1 MLFYCSRHGETAF
14 NAEGRVQGQ
23 LDIPL
28 SKNGQQQSK
37 ALASALSLEPLDAI
51 VVSPLR
57 RALETAEAI
66 ATELQLPL
74 KIDPRLAEINAG
86 IFQGLNW
93 DEIVIKYPNEA
104 TLWKSGDPDF
114 VIPEGES
121 RRTLMLRGQA
131 AFETIQANNHT
142 HVAVIAHGGLLAA
155 TLKSLLKIPSSLN
168 PFVFRNGTISRL
180 EWSSTI
186 KLLTLNEQ
194 YHLQKSTINS
204 ERTGDL

>member
-86 IFQGLNW
+86 IFQGLKW
-93 DEIVIKYPNEA
+93 DEIEIKYPNEA

>member
-51 VVSPLR
+51 IVSPLR

-74 KIDPRLAEINAG
+74 KIDSRLAEINAG
-86 IFQGLNW
+86 IFQGLKW
-93 DEIVIKYPNEA
+93 DEIEIKYPNEA

-131 AFETIQANNHT
+131 AFETIQADNHT

-194 YHLQKSTINS
+194 HHLQKSTVNS

>member
-86 IFQGLNW
+86 IFQGLKW
-93 DEIVIKYPNEA
+93 DEIEIKYPNEA

-155 TLKSLLKIPSSLN
+155 TLKSLLQIPSSLN

-194 YHLQKSTINS
+194 HHLQKSTINS

>member
-1 MLFYCSRHGETAF
+1 MLFYCSRHGESVF
-14 NAEGRVQGQ
+14 NAERRVQGQ

-37 ALASALSLEPLDAI
+37 ALASVLSSEPLDVI
-51 VVSPLR
+51 VASPLR
-57 RALETAEAI
+57 RAIETAEVI
-66 ATELQLPL
+66 ATELHLSL

-86 IFQGLNW
+86 IFQGLKW
-93 DEIVIKYPNEA
+93 DEIEIRHPNEA
-104 TLWKSGDPDF
+104 ARWKSGDPDF
-114 VIPEGES
+114 MIPKGES

-131 AFETIQANNHT
+131 AFEAIRADGHT

-155 TLKSLLKIPSSLN
+155 TFKSLLKIPSSLN
-168 PFVFRNGTISRL
+168 PFVFQNGAISRL

-186 KLLTLNEQ
+186 RLLTLNEQ
-194 YHLQKSTINS
+194 HHLQKAKVDS

>member
-86 IFQGLNW
+86 IFQGLKW
-93 DEIVIKYPNEA
+93 DEIEIKYPNEA

-194 YHLQKSTINS
+194 HHLQKSTINS

>member
-1 MLFYCSRHGETAF
+1 VLFYCSRHGESVF
-14 NAEGRVQGQ
+14 NAERRVQGQ

-37 ALASALSLEPLDAI
+37 ALASVLSSEPLDVI
-51 VVSPLR
+51 VASPLR
-57 RALETAEAI
+57 RAIETAEVI
-66 ATELQLPL
+66 ATELHLSL

-86 IFQGLNW
+86 IFQGLKW
-93 DEIVIKYPNEA
+93 DEIEIRHPNEA
-104 TLWKSGDPDF
+104 ARWKSGDPDF
-114 VIPEGES
+114 MIPKGES

-131 AFETIQANNHT
+131 AFEAIRADGHT

-155 TLKSLLKIPSSLN
+155 TFKSLLKIPSSLN
-168 PFVFRNGTISRL
+168 PFVFQNGAISRL

-186 KLLTLNEQ
+186 RLLTLNEQ
-194 YHLQKSTINS
+194 HHLQKAKVDS

>member
-1 MLFYCSRHGETAF
+1 
-14 NAEGRVQGQ
+14 
-23 LDIPL
+23 
-28 SKNGQQQSK
+28 
-37 ALASALSLEPLDAI
+37 
-51 VVSPLR
+51 
-57 RALETAEAI
+57 
-66 ATELQLPL
+66 
-74 KIDPRLAEINAG
+74 
-86 IFQGLNW
+86 
-93 DEIVIKYPNEA
+93 
-104 TLWKSGDPDF
+104 
-114 VIPEGES
+114 
-121 RRTLMLRGQA
+121 MLRGQA

-194 YHLQKSTINS
+194 HHLQKSTINS

>member
-1 MLFYCSRHGETAF
+1 MLFYCSRHGESVF
-14 NAEGRVQGQ
+14 NAERRVQGQ

-37 ALASALSLEPLDAI
+37 ALASVLSSEPLDVI
-51 VVSPLR
+51 VASPLR
-57 RALETAEAI
+57 RAIETAEVI
-66 ATELQLPL
+66 ATELHLSL

-86 IFQGLNW
+86 IFQGLKW
-93 DEIVIKYPNEA
+93 DEIEIRYPNEA
-104 TLWKSGDPDF
+104 ARWKSGDPDF
-114 VIPEGES
+114 MIPKGES

-131 AFETIQANNHT
+131 AFEAIRANGHT

-168 PFVFRNGTISRL
+168 PFVFQNGAISRL

-186 KLLTLNEQ
+186 RLLTLNEQ
-194 YHLQKSTINS
+194 HHLQKIKVDS